1 VSRRPRRSLV
11 ITKDTM
17 APRPEY
23 CRSAAPSWFRTKPQS
38 YTHPAA
44 PRASVAAV
52 KGGPVWERMLE
63 AAKAS
68 GHPDPEKLADSML
81 ASREKALAI
90 KDARH
95 HTNLVPYQA
104 ERGVPKPV
112 KDTGAKCKATT
123 LANKPCPYRATFCGF
138 CSKHTPSA
146 AVLKL
151 ARK

>member
-1 VSRRPRRSLV
+1 
-11 ITKDTM
+11 M
-17 APRPEY
+17 
-23 CRSAAPSWFRTKPQS
+23 
-38 YTHPAA
+38 
-44 PRASVAAV
+44 
-52 KGGPVWERMLE
+52 WERMLE

-68 GHPDPEKLADSML
+68 GHPDPEKMADSMF

-95 HTNLVPYQA
+95 HSLLVPFQA
-104 ERGVPKPV
+104 ERVAPKPV

-123 LANKPCPYRATFCGF
+123 LANKPCPYRATFCGY

>member
-1 VSRRPRRSLV
+1 
-11 ITKDTM
+11 M

-23 CRSAAPSWFRTKPQS
+23 CRSVVPSWFRTKPLS

-52 KGGPVWERMLE
+52 RGGPVWERMLE

-68 GHPDPEKLADSML
+68 GHTQPEKMAESMFMT
-81 ASREKALAI
+81 REKALAI

-123 LANKPCPYRATFCGF
+123 LANKPCPYKATFCGF
-138 CSKHTPSA
+138 CSKHTPST

>member
-1 VSRRPRRSLV
+1 
-11 ITKDTM
+11 
-17 APRPEY
+17 
-23 CRSAAPSWFRTKPQS
+23 
-38 YTHPAA
+38 
-44 PRASVAAV
+44 
-52 KGGPVWERMLE
+52 MLE

-123 LANKPCPYRATFCGF
+123 LANKPCPYKATFYGF

-151 ARK
+151 ASK

>member
-1 VSRRPRRSLV
+1 
-11 ITKDTM
+11 
-17 APRPEY
+17 
-23 CRSAAPSWFRTKPQS
+23 
-38 YTHPAA
+38 
-44 PRASVAAV
+44 VAV
-52 KGGPVWERMLE
+52 RGGPVWERMLE

-68 GHPDPEKLADSML
+68 GHPYPEKLADSML

-90 KDARH
+90 KADRPR
-95 HTNLVPYQA
+95 TNLVPFQA
-104 ERGVPKPV
+104 ERVVPKTV

-123 LANKPCPYRATFCGF
+123 LAGKPCPYRATFCGF

>member
-1 VSRRPRRSLV
+1 
-11 ITKDTM
+11 M

-23 CRSAAPSWFRTKPQS
+23 CRSAAPSWFRTTPAS
-38 YTHPAA
+38 YTRPAP
-44 PRASVAAV
+44 PRVVPSAER
-52 KGGPVWERMLE
+52 GGPVWERMLE

-68 GHPDPEKLADSML
+68 GHPEPEKMADSMF

-95 HTNLVPYQA
+95 HSLLVPFQA
-104 ERGVPKPV
+104 ERVAPKPV

-123 LANKPCPYRATFCGF
+123 LANKPCPYRATFCGY

-146 AVLKL
+146 AALKL

>member
-1 VSRRPRRSLV
+1 
-11 ITKDTM
+11 M

-23 CRSAAPSWFRTKPQS
+23 CRSVVPSWFRKTPAS

-44 PRASVAAV
+44 PRAPVVAV
-52 KGGPVWERMLE
+52 RGGPVWDRMLE

-68 GHPDPEKLADSML
+68 GHPEPEKMAESMFMT
-81 ASREKALAI
+81 REKALAI
-90 KDARH
+90 KADRPR
-95 HTNLVPYQA
+95 TNLVAFQA
-104 ERGVPKPV
+104 ERVVPKPL

-138 CSKHTPSA
+138 CSKHTPST

-151 ARK
+151 ASK